1 MLRRCSEN
9 GELTEHFIKFAL
21 IVCIGRRFI
30 LV

>member
-9 GELTEHFIKFAL
+9 GELTEYFIEFAL